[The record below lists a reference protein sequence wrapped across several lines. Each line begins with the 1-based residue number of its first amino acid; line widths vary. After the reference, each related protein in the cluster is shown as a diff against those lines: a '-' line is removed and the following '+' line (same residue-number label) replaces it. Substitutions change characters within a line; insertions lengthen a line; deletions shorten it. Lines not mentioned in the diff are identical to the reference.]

1 MRFIHFI
8 ILLLAFIKNPLFAQT
23 DVTASLDKLGMF
35 VGDQAQL
42 NINITG
48 WADAPIY
55 YIGWDS
61 LAKKNIECLQI
72 APAKLLSN
80 SERVVS
86 AKITTFETGELNIS
100 PIMVILKTNGGTSM
114 DTLYTNPLK
123 LTVYEVAPDSAGLA
137 PIKDILVENKDI
149 SDYYL
154 HISLVLLAMLGIGIY
169 YYFHQKGMRK
179 KAIVY
184 EKNQTS
190 QAKALRKLKNLEA
203 QNYPQQGK
211 VKLFCSE
218 LTFIL
223 REYLSTEYQFS
234 ALEMTTSELLLF
246 CKENN
251 ILQAQNAD
259 LQYVM
264 NISDYIKFAEGDA
277 ENTFF
282 TKAIND
288 VKAMIE
294 V

>member
-1 MRFIHFI
+1 MRFIYSLF
-8 ILLLAFIKNPLFAQT
+8 LAFVKFSLFAQT
-23 DVTASLDKLGMF
+23 TVTANLDKSGMF

-42 NINITG
+42 NINIIG

-86 AKITTFETGELNIS
+86 AKITTFETGELTIP
-100 PIMVILKTNGGTSM
+100 PITVILKTNGTFM
-114 DTLYTNPLK
+114 DTFYTNPLK
-123 LTVYEVAPDSAGLA
+123 LAVYEVAPDSAGLA
-137 PIKDILVENKDI
+137 PIKDIIVEDKDV

-154 HISLVLLAMLGIGIY
+154 QISLVLLAMLGIGIY
-169 YYFHQKGMRK
+169 YYYRQKNGRK
-179 KAIVY
+179 EAIIY
-184 EKNQTS
+184 QKNQTP
-190 QAKALRKLKNLEA
+190 QVKALRKLKNMEA

-223 REYLSTEYQFS
+223 REYLAAEYQFP
-234 ALEMTTSELLLF
+234 ALKMTTSELLLF
-246 CKENN
+246 CKDND
-251 ILQAQNAD
+251 ILQAQNID
-259 LQYVM
+259 LQYIM
-264 NISDYIKFAEGDA
+264 NISDYVKFAEGDA

-288 VKAMIE
+288 VKGIIE
-294 V
+294 A

>member
-1 MRFIHFI
+1 MRFIYSLF
-8 ILLLAFIKNPLFAQT
+8 LAFVKFSLFAQT
-23 DVTASLDKLGMF
+23 TVTANLDKSGMF

-86 AKITTFETGELNIS
+86 AKITTFETGELTIP
-100 PIMVILKTNGGTSM
+100 PITVILKTNGTFM
-114 DTLYTNPLK
+114 DTFYTNPLK
-123 LTVYEVAPDSAGLA
+123 LAVYEVAPDSAGLA
-137 PIKDILVENKDI
+137 PIKDIIVEDKDV

-154 HISLVLLAMLGIGIY
+154 QISLVLLAMLGIGIY
-169 YYFHQKGMRK
+169 YYYRQKNGRK
-179 KAIVY
+179 EAIIY
-184 EKNQTS
+184 QKNQTP
-190 QAKALRKLKNLEA
+190 QVKALRKLKNMEA

-223 REYLSTEYQFS
+223 REYLAAEYQFP
-234 ALEMTTSELLLF
+234 ALKMTTSELLLF
-246 CKENN
+246 CKDND
-251 ILQAQNAD
+251 ILQAQNID
-259 LQYVM
+259 LQYIM
-264 NISDYIKFAEGDA
+264 NISDYVKFAEGDA

-288 VKAMIE
+288 VKGIIE
-294 V
+294 A